1 MVFAVYVMVVLTF
14 TEKHMADKMAGFSPR
29 LALKKTKMEA
39 DIELKKQE
47 LVAELELKRT
57 ETDLKRLEGNSTA
70 KEVASKVIG
79 KTAVPWIVLLVIVGV
94 VSSAF
99 LPSESLPAV
108 IGLVSTAVMAMIS
121 MLAGITGTTEKEEK
135 PEIEI
140 IKSLIKQ
147 LDEAREAMNVEI
159 DGDNVLVSKGE
170 TKMSMANKP
179 GKRGK
184 R

>member
-1 MVFAVYVMVVLTF
+1 
-14 TEKHMADKMAGFSPR
+14 MAEIN
-29 LALKKTKMEA
+29 LKQTKLLA

-47 LVAELELKRT
+47 LLAELELRKADG
-57 ETDLKRLEGNSTA
+57 DLKHLEFRSSA
-70 KEVASKVIG
+70 KEVASKYIG
-79 KTAVPWIVLLVIVGV
+79 KTAIPWIVLLVIVGV

-108 IGLVSTAVMAMIS
+108 IGLVSTAVMALIT
-121 MLAGITGTTEKEEK
+121 MLAGITGTKEKEEK
-135 PEIEI
+135 PEVEI

-159 DGDNVLVSKGE
+159 DGDNVTITKGD
-170 TKMSMANKP
+170 TTMTNTGK
-179 GKRGK
+179 KRG

>member
-1 MVFAVYVMVVLTF
+1 
-14 TEKHMADKMAGFSPR
+14 MAKGVPLDPKMA
-29 LALKKTKMEA
+29 LKRTQIEA
-39 DIELKKQE
+39 SIELKRQE
-47 LVAELELKRT
+47 LLAELELKKTQT
-57 ETDLKRLEGNSTA
+57 ELKRLEGNSTA

-99 LPSESLPAV
+99 LPSDSLPAV
-108 IGLVSTAVMAMIS
+108 IGLVSTAVMALIT
-121 MLAGITGTTEKEEK
+121 MLAGITGTKEKEEK

-147 LDEAREAMNVEI
+147 LDEARESMNVEI
-159 DGDNVLVSKGE
+159 DGENVTVSKGE
-170 TKMSMANKP
+170 TTMSMA